1 MDRKAMAENL
11 KALRKKSGKTQAEMA
26 EIINVSMSSYS
37 QYEAGL
43 KVPRDDVKVRIA
55 EYFNKTVQSIFFG

>member
-1 MDRKAMAENL
+1 MAERL
-11 KALRKKSGKTQAEMA
+11 KMLREKKGKTQAEMA
-26 EIINVSMSSYS
+26 EIINVSQSSYN

-55 EYFNKTVQSIFFG
+55 EYFGKTVQYIFFS